1 MSNYDFDLVV
11 IGGGPAGEKGAAQ
24 AAYFGI
30 KTALIEKEPELGG
43 ACINTGTLAS
53 KTLRETSLFLS
64 GAKARQ
70 LGYGIETTLKKDITL
85 ADFMFRKN
93 YVQQREWER
102 ARLNLERHRITRVQ
116 GTASFID
123 ANTVEVTK
131 KSGAT
136 EKITGK
142 IFLIATGSTPAR
154 PKDVPFNLE
163 NVFDSDTVLQMKA
176 LPKSMLVIGGG
187 VIGSEY
193 AGLFAA
199 LGIEVSLVHN
209 GPRVLAFLDFE
220 IIDAFMR
227 AMSASGVEL
236 LMEDGLE
243 SCAVDG
249 KWVKTKLKSGREIT
263 SEALLYAAGRSGNT
277 AGLGLDKIGIKTGKY
292 GHIEG
297 VKAPTFQTSVPN
309 IYAAGDVI
317 GPPALASTSMEQA
330 RMAMCAAFNLHY
342 RKKKDLP
349 LLPMGIYTI
358 PEISAAGMTEE
369 ECKKKNVPYVT
380 GRNKFGMHARGQ
392 IIGDTEGMIKLI
404 FSAPGAQTM
413 DDDGKPDFPEGGK
426 LLGVSVI
433 GEMASELVHTGMAC
447 LHFGGGIDY
456 FIESVFNY
464 PTLSDVYKYAAF
476 DALGQLNKL
485 RGDAPAAP
493 LAPGEVK
500 G

>member
-1 MSNYDFDLVV
+1 MAGFDFELVV

-30 KTALIEKEPELGG
+30 KTALVEKETELGG

-70 LGYGIETTLKKDITL
+70 LGYGIETSVKKDITL
-85 ADFMFRKN
+85 ADFMYRKK

-102 ARLNLERHRITRVQ
+102 ARLNLERHRITRVV
-116 GTASFID
+116 GSASFLD
-123 ANTVEVTK
+123 AHTVEITK
-131 KSGAT
+131 PSGAK
-136 EKITGK
+136 EKVTGN
-142 IFLIATGSTPAR
+142 IFLVATGSTPAR
-154 PKDVPFNLE
+154 PKTVPFNSE
-163 NVFDSDTVLQMKA
+163 NVFDSDTVLEMRA
-176 LPKSMLVIGGG
+176 LPKSMVVIGGG

-199 LGIEVSLVHN
+199 LGIDVSLVHQ
-209 GPRVLAFLDFE
+209 GERVLAFLDFE

-227 AMSASGVEL
+227 SMEQNGIQL
-236 LMEDGLE
+236 LMKEELE
-243 SCAVDG
+243 SCVVEG
-249 KWVKTKLKSGREIT
+249 KWVNVKLKSGREIS

-277 AGLGLDKIGIKTGKY
+277 AGLGLEKLGIAIGKY
-292 GHIEG
+292 GHIEN
-297 VKAPTFQTSVPN
+297 VKAPTYQTSVPN

-317 GPPALASTSMEQA
+317 GAPALASTSMEQA

-358 PEISAAGMTEE
+358 PEISAAGLTEE
-369 ECKKKNVPYVT
+369 QCKKASIPYVT
-380 GRNKFGMHARGQ
+380 GRNKFGQHARGQ

-404 FSAPGAQTM
+404 FSAPGAQTK
-413 DDDGKPDFPEGGK
+413 DDDGEPDYPEGGK

-485 RGDAPAAP
+485 RGDAPASPA
-493 LAPGEVK
+493 APGSN

>member
-1 MSNYDFDLVV
+1 MASDDFDLVV

-30 KTALIEKEPELGG
+30 KTALVEKEPELGG

-70 LGYGIETTLKKDITL
+70 LGYGIETNLKKDITL

-102 ARLNLERHRITRVQ
+102 ARTNLERHRITRVV
-116 GTASFID
+116 GAASFID
-123 ANTVEVTK
+123 TNTIEVAHQSGEK
-131 KSGAT
+131 KRITA
-136 EKITGK
+136 KIV
-142 IFLIATGSTPAR
+142 LIATGSTPAR
-154 PKDVPFNLE
+154 PKEVPFNSE
-163 NVFDSDTVLQMKA
+163 NVFDSDSVLQMKA
-176 LPKSMLVIGGG
+176 LPKSMVVIGGG

-199 LGIEVSLVHN
+199 LGIKISLVHRTA
-209 GPRVLAFLDFE
+209 RVLEFLDYE

-227 AMSASGVEL
+227 AMRANGVEL
-236 LMEDGLE
+236 ILEDGLE
-243 SCAVDG
+243 TCAVEG
-249 KWVKTKLKSGREIT
+249 KSVKTKLKSGREIT
-263 SEALLYAAGRSGNT
+263 SESLLYAAGRSGNT
-277 AGLGLDKIGIKTGKY
+277 IGLGLEKIGIKTGKY

-330 RMAMCAAFNLHY
+330 RMAMCAAFNLRY

-369 ECKKKNVPYVT
+369 QCKKENIPYVT

-404 FSAPGAQTM
+404 FSAPGAATK
-413 DDDGKPDFPEGGK
+413 DDDGHPDFPDGGK

-485 RGDAPAAP
+485 RGDAP
-493 LAPGEVK
+493 GVVS